1 MCNAAHTCAGP
12 STLRAPITLQSCKFE
27 RNIRLKKKNKRPGE
41 KIRLTAL
48 IMSDKDTQ
56 THATHPH
63 TQRHMHA
70 RERPRRHT
78 LTCWRKSSQ
87 ERKWGNGGGV
97 GCNSP
102 RLGRAEAESPR
113 KTEEDEEMLLEG
125 EDKPVGETRER
136 GHKGRCAARKQ
147 KADSRQ
153 ICRNTHSERHHNR
166 EMNMQSHAR
175 PHAHAHT
182 HTALPASH
190 TQHSPLHSN
199 LWAHGVT
206 ITNNHLTEN
215 ILLVCLKCF

>member
-1 MCNAAHTCAGP
+1 
-12 STLRAPITLQSCKFE
+12 
-27 RNIRLKKKNKRPGE
+27 
-41 KIRLTAL
+41 
-48 IMSDKDTQ
+48 MSDKDTQ

-70 RERPRRHT
+70 RERARVRADTRLHVGAKALRRESG
-78 LTCWRKSSQ
+78 KMG
-87 ERKWGNGGGV
+87 E

-125 EDKPVGETRER
+125 EDKPVGETSER

-182 HTALPASH
+182 HSLAGVTHTTQSTAQQLMGTFFPRQSQ
-190 TQHSPLHSN
+190 T
-199 LWAHGVT
+199 AHGVT
-206 ITNNHLTEN
+206 IT
-215 ILLVCLKCF
+215 